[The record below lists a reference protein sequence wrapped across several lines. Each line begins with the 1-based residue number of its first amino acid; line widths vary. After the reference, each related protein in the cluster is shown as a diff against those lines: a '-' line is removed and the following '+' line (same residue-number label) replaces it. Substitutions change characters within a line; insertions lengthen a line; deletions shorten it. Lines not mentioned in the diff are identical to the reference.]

1 MKFKAAI
8 VAIATVLIG
17 SPVMADQKEGNACAA
32 KLSADGKAIYA
43 ASMANK
49 PTPSNYQ
56 RIVEDQ
62 TTSLVAARRI
72 EVGSAAMR
80 NGMAAGDCVK
90 STLK

>member
-8 VAIATVLIG
+8 VAIATVLVG
-17 SPVMADQKEGNACAA
+17 SSVMADQKEGNACAA

>member
-17 SPVMADQKEGNACAA
+17 SSVMADQKEGNACAT
-32 KLSADGKAIYA
+32 KLSADGKVIYA

-56 RIVEDQ
+56 RIVENE
-62 TTSLVAARRI
+62 TASLVAARRI

-90 STLK
+90 SALK